1 MSTRREPHTG
11 SSVAA
16 SLRQTVVIRG
26 RPLCFRHT
34 LTLFV

>member
-1 MSTRREPHTG
+1 MSTRREPIPG
-11 SSVAA
+11 GSVAA
-16 SLRQTVVIRG
+16 SMRQTVVIRG